1 MHVPGDHMSSGVST
15 PNSKFHQTQLKI
27 LVQAWQQ
34 SSLLTVVIEGA
45 VETLFPGTAARAG
58 GGEGRL
64 YAKLGSQYAGTVV
77 APPLP

>member
-1 MHVPGDHMSSGVST
+1 MSLGVST

-34 SSLLTVVIEGA
+34 SSLLIVVIVGA
-45 VETLFPGTAARAG
+45 TETLFPGTAAMAG

-77 APPLP
+77 APALP

>member
-1 MHVPGDHMSSGVST
+1 MSLGVST

-34 SSLLTVVIEGA
+34 SSLLIVVIEGA
-45 VETLFPGTAARAG
+45 IETLFAGDAARLG

-64 YAKLGSQYAGTVV
+64 NAKLGSQYAGTVV
-77 APPLP
+77 HPPSP